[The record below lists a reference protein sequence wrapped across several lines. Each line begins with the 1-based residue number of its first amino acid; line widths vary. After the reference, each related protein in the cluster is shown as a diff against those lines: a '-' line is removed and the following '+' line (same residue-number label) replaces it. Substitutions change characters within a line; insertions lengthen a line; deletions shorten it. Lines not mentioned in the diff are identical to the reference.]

1 MSYSNKENIDD
12 TQILIDQEEVL
23 EFVKQ
28 LKLMNKQFISQIKQL
43 IREKEEY
50 KFLIQELQSQ
60 LQRKCEQLQQQEMI
74 IQECELQLESCR
86 SNYEEQINR
95 LEVELKM
102 NQMIFQI
109 ELSQQK
115 QEIVDLSD
123 KLKSTQQGYSTTVA
137 TSFLQTSFNQKQD
150 SLFKDSHTLES
161 VGQTE
166 GEYSIMSNKNK
177 GQQKM
182 LKIIQDPISNLKKQK
197 DLIKREIT
205 QWQDEFLKKEGR
217 PPSINDKQSIST
229 KFYHYTIL
237 KKQLNDRST
246 VIQDSTDCKNIGIQC
261 NLIDASQIL
270 QLQEQIKQKTN
281 DLKRMSFQLE
291 DLKGK
296 VKVYCRVR
304 PSNNLDKLKDCELQF
319 IDEQHISL
327 KQKIFNFDICFNQQS
342 TQKDVY
348 EEIQQSLQAIF
359 HGYNLCI
366 FAYGQTG
373 SGKTYTMFGTQQ
385 QPGVIPNL
393 IEDIYTYIKKNNLDC
408 SIIVSSLEI
417 YKENIIDLLND
428 QQSSQT
434 LELKENV
441 NGQVFVQNLTNIKV
455 QSMYELMNLIEFASS
470 KRRQSLT
477 EMNDCSSRSHMCTQL
492 VIETFNKS
500 IQQKFISRVNLIDL
514 AGSERCNKS
523 RLKQNQLEEAKYIN
537 KSLSALNDVMIALST
552 KSNFI
557 PYRNSKLTYL
567 MRDSLGGN
575 SKTIMIINISPSFI
589 NLDESMSSL
598 QYGQKVKQ
606 IINQPI
612 KNLEPVEQ
620 LKKIQ
625 KVCNQHDEN
634 AQLRQQK

>member
-1 MSYSNKENIDD
+1 M
-12 TQILIDQEEVL
+12 V
-23 EFVKQ
+23 
-28 LKLMNKQFISQIKQL
+28 
-43 IREKEEY
+43 
-50 KFLIQELQSQ
+50 
-60 LQRKCEQLQQQEMI
+60 
-74 IQECELQLESCR
+74 
-86 SNYEEQINR
+86 
-95 LEVELKM
+95 
-102 NQMIFQI
+102 FQV

-166 GEYSIMSNKNK
+166 GEYSIMSNKNR
-177 GQQKM
+177 GQKMM
-182 LKIIQDPISNLKKQK
+182 LKIIQDPITNIKKQK
-197 DLIKREIT
+197 EIIKREIT

-229 KFYHYTIL
+229 KFYQYTIL

-246 VIQDSTDCKNIGIQC
+246 VIQDSTDCKNMHHRYI
-261 NLIDASQIL
+261 N
-270 QLQEQIKQKTN
+270 LQEQMKQKTN
-281 DLKRMSFQLE
+281 EIKRLSLSESESVLQSKTIEQFRQNKRYQLKVAQIARF
-291 DLKGK
+291 
-296 VKVYCRVR
+296 
-304 PSNNLDKLKDCELQF
+304 NLQM
-319 IDEQHISL
+319 
-327 KQKIFNFDICFNQQS
+327 IFNFDNCFNQQS

-373 SGKTYTMFGTQQ
+373 SGKTYTMFGTKQ

-393 IEDIYTYIKKNNLDC
+393 IEDIYAYIKRNNLDC
-408 SIIVSSLEI
+408 SIIVNSLEI

-428 QQSSQT
+428 QQGSLS
-434 LELKENV
+434 LELKENAS
-441 NGQVFVQNLTNIKV
+441 GQVFVQNLTNIKV
-455 QSMYELMNLIEFASS
+455 QNMYELMNLIEFASS

-477 EMNDCSSRSHMCTQL
+477 EMNDSSSRSHMCTQL
-492 VIETFNKS
+492 VIETFNK
-500 IQQKFISRVNLIDL
+500 ITQQKFISRVNLIDL

-552 KSNFI
+552 KSSFI

-567 MRDSLGGN
+567 MREFLGGN

-606 IINQPI
+606 ITNQPI

-620 LKKIQ
+620 LKKLQ

-634 AQLRQQK
+634 TQLRQQK

>member
-28 LKLMNKQFISQIKQL
+28 MKMMNKQFISQIKQL

-50 KFLIQELQSQ
+50 KFLIQELQCQ
-60 LQRKCEQLQQQEMI
+60 LQRKSDQLQQQEMI

-86 SNYEEQINR
+86 SNYEEQVNR
-95 LEVELKM
+95 LEAELKL
-102 NQMIFQI
+102 NQMLFQI

-166 GEYSIMSNKNK
+166 GDQSIMSNKNK
-177 GQQKM
+177 GQRMM
-182 LKIIQDPISNLKKQK
+182 LKIMQDPISNIKKQK
-197 DLIKREIT
+197 ELIKREIT

-217 PPSINDKQSIST
+217 PPSFNDKQSIST
-229 KFYHYTIL
+229 KFYQYTIL

-246 VIQDSTDCKNIGIQC
+246 IIQDSTDCKNVGLQC
-261 NLIDASQIL
+261 NLIDASQII
-270 QLQEQIKQKTN
+270 QMQELLRQKTYEIRR
-281 DLKRMSFQLE
+281 LSFQLE

-304 PSNNLDKLKDCELQF
+304 PSNSSDKLKDCEVQF

-327 KQKIFNFDICFNQQS
+327 KQKMFNFDICFNQLS
-342 TQKDVY
+342 TQKDMY

-373 SGKTYTMFGTQQ
+373 SGKTYTMFGTKQ

-393 IEDIYTYIKKNNLDC
+393 IEEIYAYIKRSNLEC
-408 SIIVSSLEI
+408 SIIVNSLEI

-428 QQSSQT
+428 QQGSQS
-434 LELKENV
+434 LELKENL

-455 QSMYELMNLIEFASS
+455 QNMHELMNLIEFASS
-470 KRRQSLT
+470 RRKQGLT
-477 EMNDCSSRSHMCTQL
+477 EMNDSSSRSHMCTQL
-492 VIETFNKS
+492 TVETFNK
-500 IQQKFISRVNLIDL
+500 ITQQKFISRVNLIDL

-523 RLKQNQLEEAKYIN
+523 RLKPNQLEEAKFIN

-552 KSNFI
+552 KSSFI

-567 MRDSLGGN
+567 MRDCLGGN

-589 NLDESMSSL
+589 NLDESLSSL

-606 IINQPI
+606 ITNQPI
-612 KNLEPVEQ
+612 KNVEPVEQ
-620 LKKIQ
+620 LKKLQ
-625 KVCNQHDEN
+625 KVCSQHDES

>member
-1 MSYSNKENIDD
+1 MSYSNKENVDD
-12 TQILIDQEEVL
+12 TQILMDQEEVL

-28 LKLMNKQFISQIKQL
+28 LKMMNKQFITQIKQL
-43 IREKEEY
+43 IREKAEY
-50 KFLIQELQSQ
+50 KQLIQELQSQ
-60 LQRKCEQLQQQEMI
+60 LQRKCEQLQQQELI

-86 SNYEEQINR
+86 SNYEEQVNR
-95 LEVELKM
+95 LEVELKL
-102 NQMIFQI
+102 NQMVFQV

-177 GQQKM
+177 GQKMM
-182 LKIIQDPISNLKKQK
+182 LKIMQDPITNLKKQK
-197 DLIKREIT
+197 ELIKREIT

-229 KFYHYTIL
+229 KFYQYTIL

-246 VIQDSTDCKNIGIQC
+246 VIQDSTDCKNVSVQC
-261 NLIDASQIL
+261 NLIDASQMC

-281 DLKRMSFQLE
+281 EIKRISFQLE
-291 DLKGK
+291 DLRGK

-304 PSNNLDKLKDCELQF
+304 PSNSLDKIKDCEVQF

-327 KQKIFNFDICFNQQS
+327 KQKVFNFDNCFNQQS

-373 SGKTYTMFGTQQ
+373 SGKTYTMFGTKQ

-393 IEDIYTYIKKNNLDC
+393 IDDIYAYIKRNNLDC
-408 SIIVSSLEI
+408 SIIVNSLEI

-428 QQSSQT
+428 QQSSLS
-434 LELKENV
+434 LELKENAS
-441 NGQVFVQNLTNIKV
+441 GQVFVQNLTNIKV
-455 QSMYELMNLIEFASS
+455 QNMYELMNLIEFASS
-470 KRRQSLT
+470 KRRQSIT
-477 EMNDCSSRSHMCTQL
+477 EMNDSSSRSHMCTQL
-492 VIETFNKS
+492 VIETFNKMT
-500 IQQKFISRVNLIDL
+500 QQKFTSRVNLIDL

-523 RLKQNQLEEAKYIN
+523 RLKQNQMEEAKYIN

-552 KSNFI
+552 KSSFI

-567 MRDSLGGN
+567 MRECLGGN

-606 IINQPI
+606 ITNQPI

-620 LKKIQ
+620 AKKLQ

-634 AQLRQQK
+634 TQLRQQK